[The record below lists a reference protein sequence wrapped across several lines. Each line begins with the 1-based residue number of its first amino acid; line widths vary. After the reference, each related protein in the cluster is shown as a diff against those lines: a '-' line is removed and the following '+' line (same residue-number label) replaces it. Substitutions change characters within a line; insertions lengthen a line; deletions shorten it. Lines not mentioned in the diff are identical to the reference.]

1 MSIDWIRDGRAVVRF
16 CMQLVWGKII
26 QNAWLQKTITDKR
39 QKPAAPDR
47 FQADEQEKVVT
58 DVIMT
63 T

>member
-1 MSIDWIRDGRAVVRF
+1 
-16 CMQLVWGKII
+16 MQLVWGKII